1 MSASC
6 MRHNVRMLTTI
17 ATIGGLAGV
26 IISVTLLA
34 WQTRA
39 AAEQTKISN
48 AIAKASVISNESSS
62 VRQVLSLF
70 AEHPEL
76 RQYFYE
82 SKRLPVNHDRRERI
96 ISVAEILGDILE
108 DGLVVNNMLP
118 TVRLAERWP
127 HYCASFLNTSPAINE
142 LLRQNPG
149 WWPLLRSLHARNIH
163 QSKNILPNRI

>member
-1 MSASC
+1 MSVSWI
-6 MRHNVRMLTTI
+6 RHNIRMLTTI

-48 AIAKASVISNESSS
+48 AIARASIISNQSSS

-70 AEHPEL
+70 VEHPEL

-82 SKRLPVNHDRRERI
+82 SKRLPVNRQRRVRI

-108 DGLVVNNMLP
+108 DGLVVNNNILP
-118 TVRLAERWP
+118 TVRLTERW
-127 HYCASFLNTSPAINE
+127 
-142 LLRQNPG
+142 
-149 WWPLLRSLHARNIH
+149 
-163 QSKNILPNRI
+163 